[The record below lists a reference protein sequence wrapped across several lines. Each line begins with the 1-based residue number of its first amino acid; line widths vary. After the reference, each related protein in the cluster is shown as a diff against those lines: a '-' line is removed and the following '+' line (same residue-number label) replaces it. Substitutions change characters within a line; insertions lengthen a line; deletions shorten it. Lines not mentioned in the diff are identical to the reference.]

1 MNIFGHV
8 HKIVNKLRETGS
20 LRDKQTE
27 LKCRVLTEEK
37 LDDIAARL
45 ENSPRKSLKRLAR
58 EAGVSKSLARN
69 ATKLLKLKP
78 YKTRQDKTRQV
89 HELQP
94 RDPASRV
101 NFCNWML
108 QSIHDGEIDPNL
120 IFFSDEACFYL
131 NG

>member
-1 MNIFGHV
+1 V
-8 HKIVNKLRETGS
+8 HNIVNKLRETGS

-27 LKCRVLTEEK
+27 LKRRVLTEEK
-37 LDDIAARL
+37 LDDIGARL

-58 EAGVSKSLARN
+58 N

-78 YKTRQDKTRQV
+78 YKSRQV

-120 IFFSDEACFYL
+120 ILFSDEAWFHL
-131 NG
+131 NGEVNTQNSRYWSDRNPRLIH